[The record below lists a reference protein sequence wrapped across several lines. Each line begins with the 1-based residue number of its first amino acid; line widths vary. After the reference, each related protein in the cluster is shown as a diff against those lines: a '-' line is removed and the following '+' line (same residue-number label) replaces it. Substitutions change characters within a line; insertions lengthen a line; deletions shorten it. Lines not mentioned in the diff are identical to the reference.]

1 MVDHTRQ
8 AGFVFIELLVVI
20 GIIVLLTS
28 LSLFIDVNS
37 YRGDAFRAEVRSL
50 ASALQRARADALNNI
65 GEEKHGVAIHPGGFD
80 GYVIFD
86 GASYAAR
93 NSSLDVPIAASYRV
107 TLSPSSPV
115 EIVFDQL
122 SGNANYDGDIEVIDP
137 NRAMT
142 ATISINYEG
151 RISW

>member
-1 MVDHTRQ
+1 MVDRTRR

-20 GIIVLLTS
+20 GIIAMLFG
-28 LSLFIDVNS
+28 LSSFIDFNS

-65 GEEKHGVAIHPGGFD
+65 GEAKHGVAIHPDGFD

-86 GASYAAR
+86 GASYATR
-93 NSSLDVPIAASYRV
+93 NSARDVSIAASYGV
-107 TLSPSSPV
+107 DISPSSPP
-115 EIVFDQL
+115 EIVFAQL
-122 SGNANYDGDIEVIDP
+122 SGNAEYEGDIILIDP

-142 ATISINYEG
+142 ARISINYEG
-151 RISW
+151 RINW

>member
-1 MVDHTRQ
+1 MADHTRQ

-65 GEEKHGVAIHPGGFD
+65 AEEKHGVAIHPDGFD

-86 GASYAAR
+86 GASYAER
-93 NSSLDVPIAASYRV
+93 NSSRDVPIAASYRV
-107 TLSPSSPV
+107 TLSSSSPM
-115 EIVFDQL
+115 EIVFEQL
-122 SGNANYDGDIEVIDP
+122 SGNTNYDGDIELIDP